1 MWYTYKMSS
10 GEELSMKFCEENP
23 TDERCSCYNVMYA
36 DCEKTPDIPGCKE
49 SNGWKNSI
57 LELVPNNITFDSQRK
72 LASRELDLRRHC
84 GTEVCSDDKYRPP
97 DYKDLQSIGLCNFQ
111 LDICA
116 SDVQVGET
124 TESKYFRN
132 CSLNETPFIDLDSVY
147 GLDPSVMYGG
157 GIRTAEN
164 AAYVAA
170 KNKILQLKLRRE
182 QRAQEEEYRAK
193 KEIEEEKKIKIQDDK
208 YDEETKGNRVKL
220 IAALVVAALIILI
233 IILNLR

>member
-1 MWYTYKMSS
+1 MSS

-23 TDERCSCYNVMYA
+23 TDDRCSCYNVMYA
-36 DCEKTPDIPGCKE
+36 DCEKTPDIPGCRE
-49 SNGWKNSI
+49 ANGWKNSI
-57 LELVPNNITFDSQRK
+57 LDLVPKNAAFDSQRE

-84 GTEVCSDDKYRPP
+84 GTEVCSGDKYRPP
-97 DYKDLQSIGLCNFQ
+97 DYKDLQSIGLCSFQ

-124 TESKYFRN
+124 MESKYFRD

-147 GLDPSVMYGG
+147 GLDSSVMYGG
-157 GIRTAEN
+157 EIRTAEN

-182 QRAQEEEYRAK
+182 QRAEEEEYRAK
-193 KEIEEEKKIKIQDDK
+193 KELEKEKQIEIQDEK
-208 YDEETKGNRVKL
+208 YDEDTKKKR
-220 IAALVVAALIILI
+220 IMIVVVLAVLALIILVA
-233 IILNLR
+233 ILNLR